1 MKTRQNLTITLS
13 PETIRK
19 AKIVAAQR
27 NTSVTGLLAELLEKL
42 VGEEERY
49 ETARRAALSYLE
61 DGFPLGG
68 KILATREQWHE
79 R

>member
-1 MKTRQNLTITLS
+1 MRARQNLTIALS

-19 AKIVAAQR
+19 AKVLAARR
-27 NTSVTGLLAELLEKL
+27 NTSVTGLVATL
-42 VGEEERY
+42 VERLVEEEERY
-49 ETARRAALSYLE
+49 ETAQRAALSYLE

-68 KILATREQWHE
+68 QILASREQWHE